1 MFVKKNPSI
10 CAKVNLDSLEVVGK
24 NTYSPNGVFF
34 MVIYTG
40 RTRKKKTP
48 TKQTKVGHEATSFGS
63 DLGVE
68 IKS

>member
-40 RTRKKKTP
+40 RTRKKKKHQLN
-48 TKQTKVGHEATSFGS
+48 KQ
-63 DLGVE
+63 
-68 IKS
+68 KSAMKQLHSVAI